1 MVPPIVDAAGA
12 RAAGWVA
19 AWLATYA
26 LHSTLLL
33 AAAWLLARPGVR
45 LLAWRDLLWKL
56 ALAGGVATSAVQVAA
71 RPALQAAGAP
81 SARAA
86 GVSAA
91 PAEFARSLPSPAPQ
105 AKTPVERPSPP
116 LLGNAAGARWPL
128 LLAAWVA
135 GVGVMLLRLAVG
147 RRRLLRSLG
156 VRTPVGDGPHA
167 ALLDRLTRA
176 AGTRRRVRLTSSAD
190 VDTPVAL
197 AGEICIPVPAFERLT
212 PEQRESIL
220 AHELA
225 HVLRGDPRWFAF
237 GEIVRSL
244 FFFQPLN
251 GVAMRKLKENSE
263 FLCDDAAVRQTGK
276 RRALA
281 ECLAELAAGQAG
293 ARPGL
298 ATALGGERG
307 SLLVQ
312 RVAHVLSGH
321 AGRTTRVPRTV
332 AALAAAAM
340 VLAVAGFA
348 PGVAAP
354 APLPAA
360 PAAPAATGTVQPGE
374 GRMGL
379 LKRLQGGQEWEAEV
393 QGEESHAGTVE
404 VRYTLSANKVML
416 HRTRPE
422 IVDVAPGGHFRLRE
436 ESQGRVR
443 EVEVTPGRGGPRVVF
458 RENGAE
464 VAATPGLR
472 AWMEGYVE
480 QNRPRPSRRR

>member
-1 MVPPIVDAAGA
+1 MLPPMDGPGA
-12 RAAGWVA
+12 RAAGWLA

-33 AAAWLLARPGVR
+33 AAAWVLARPGVR

-71 RPALQAAGAP
+71 RAPLQAALPAPASAAGASP
-81 SARAA
+81 ARAA
-86 GVSAA
+86 AAPRPLSPGSQGKA
-91 PAEFARSLPSPAPQ
+91 PAERL
-105 AKTPVERPSPP
+105 SPP
-116 LLGNAAGARWPL
+116 LLGNAAGAGWSF
-128 LLAAWVA
+128 LLAVWAVGA
-135 GVGVMLLRLAVG
+135 GGMLLRLAVG

-156 VRTPVGDGPHA
+156 ARTPVDDGPHA

-176 AGTRRRVRLTSSAD
+176 AGARTRVRLTASAH
-190 VDTPVAL
+190 VGTPVAL

-212 PEQRESIL
+212 PGQQESIL

-237 GEIVRSL
+237 GEIVRAL

-251 GVAMRKLKENSE
+251 GMAMRKLKENAE

-276 RRALA
+276 PRALA
-281 ECLAELAAGQAG
+281 ECLAGLAARVAG
-293 ARPGL
+293 PRLAL

-312 RVAHVLSGH
+312 RAARVLSGD
-321 AGRTTRVPRTV
+321 AGRTRRVPRTA
-332 AALAAAAM
+332 AALAAAGM

-354 APLPAA
+354 APLPA
-360 PAAPAATGTVQPGE
+360 PSVVTETVQPGE
-374 GRMGL
+374 GEMGL
-379 LKRLQGGQEWEAEV
+379 LQRLQGGLEWEAEV
-393 QGEESHAGTVE
+393 QGEERHAGAVE
-404 VRYTLSANKVML
+404 VRYTLSANRVVL

-422 IVDVAPGGHFRLRE
+422 IIDVKPGGHFRLHE
-436 ESQGRVR
+436 ESEGRVR
-443 EVEVTPGRGGPRVVF
+443 EVEVTPGLGAPRVVF

-464 VAATPGLR
+464 VAATPRLR
-472 AWMEGYVE
+472 EWMAGYVE